1 MSNKP
6 VFFDYSF
13 VTGDPNGI
21 AKCACKRASIVSYK
35 VPRDRIKQI
44 KELEGSCK
52 DDFANPGIYF
62 LLGKPVDRKIPI
74 YVGQAAPRK
83 DGTPFYFRLSE
94 HNTHEK
100 RTKDWWT
107 TALLFMDATRNSQ
120 RINETGLKYLENL
133 LYTTMKDNPA
143 IDLRNGNEPPGGS
156 PDESMISV
164 LDDVFEG
171 IRLCAKV
178 LGFSGEVE
186 IAQDADIGGKT
197 LNGHTSWGDAFLLW
211 DGKKKYTLLAGS
223 AIRTSEAA
231 PSLSKG
237 SLQLRQQHADK
248 YLPDGKLKCNIEF
261 SSSSAAADF
270 VVGSPTSGPKFWKDD
285 DGHTLDEIRK
295 QQNV

>member
-1 MSNKP
+1 
-6 VFFDYSF
+6 
-13 VTGDPNGI
+13 
-21 AKCACKRASIVSYK
+21 
-35 VPRDRIKQI
+35 
-44 KELEGSCK
+44 
-52 DDFANPGIYF
+52 
-62 LLGKPVDRKIPI
+62 
-74 YVGQAAPRK
+74 
-83 DGTPFYFRLSE
+83 
-94 HNTHEK
+94 
-100 RTKDWWT
+100 
-107 TALLFMDATRNSQ
+107 MDATRNSQ

-133 LYTTMKDNPA
+133 LYTTMKDNSA